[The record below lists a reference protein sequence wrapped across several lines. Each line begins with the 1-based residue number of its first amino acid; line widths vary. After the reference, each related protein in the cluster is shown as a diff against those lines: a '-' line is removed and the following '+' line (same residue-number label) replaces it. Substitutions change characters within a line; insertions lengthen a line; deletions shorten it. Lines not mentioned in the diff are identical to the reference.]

1 MSIKKEKI
9 NKTQHIQQK
18 EQRKQHKPKGT
29 KLDDKVRK
37 NYHIKMKRKAVPTP
51 RA

>member
-18 EQRKQHKPKGT
+18 EQREAAQTKRHKT
-29 KLDDKVRK
+29 R
-37 NYHIKMKRKAVPTP
+37 
-51 RA
+51 